1 MRRYIIKFRG
11 FKVTK
16 RELIADIIFL
26 VTAAIISLI
35 ALFIFDIHW
44 SFYPGETIFPLSKT
58 VGLTRNTYVT
68 CSLIGSV
75 VGFILIKLFLIGVK
89 ENITPR
95 KK

>member
-1 MRRYIIKFRG
+1 MRRYIIKLRG

-26 VTAAIISLI
+26 VTAALISLL

-58 VGLTRNTYVT
+58 VGLTRNIYVT

-89 ENITPR
+89 EDITSR